1 MCQFSS
7 KKGQAYP
14 IRPHHGMC
22 LAYFIGNGYSSGFT
36 AHMQEMLDIFM
47 RDARVRLVV
56 KTDEI
61 CGACPNSQGGS
72 CLTPEKV
79 EKYDRAVLEAC
90 GLLEGQEMGFL
101 EFAAEVQKKVIS
113 AGMRSEICGD
123 CQWNEICRSQPSR
136 WESITIS

>member
-1 MCQFSS
+1 MCQSSS

-36 AHMQEMLDIFM
+36 AHMQEILDIFM
-47 RDARVRLVV
+47 RDAEVRLVV
-56 KTDEI
+56 QTDEI
-61 CGACPNSQGGS
+61 CSACPNSRAGS

-90 GLLEGQEMGFL
+90 DAEEGQEMTFL
-101 EFAAEVQKKVIS
+101 EFAAAVQEKVIS
-113 AGMRSEICGD
+113 AGKRLEICGD
-123 CQWNEICRSQPSR
+123 CQWNEICREQPSR
-136 WESITIS
+136 WENITIS